1 MKTVIHI
8 NRQIIDRNRKTGSR
22 EPVITCKNYKGNSYG
37 DTVIIKDKQGEEV
50 ARIVYAPDK
59 PLSCGARVYIE
70 TKADLE
76 ILNNK

>member
-8 NRQIIDRNRKTGSR
+8 NRHKIDKNRKTGSR
-22 EPVITCKNYKGNSYG
+22 EPVITCKNYKGNNYG
-37 DTVIIKDKQGEEV
+37 DTVIIKDKRGKEV
-50 ARIVYAPDK
+50 ARIVYTPDK
-59 PLSCGARVYIE
+59 PLSCGASVYIE